1 MTVTLVLNGWAASER
16 AWDLCA
22 FRRDRVLSYSEQLDG
37 LADRALDAATDG
49 AVLVGWS
56 MGGSTALRLAASR
69 PHRIRGLVLVAATPR
84 MMAAEGWR
92 GMTPRRLEALHRGLE
107 LTCGEGFLGRPEGV
121 PNPYLMDDGANLRR
135 GLDYLLETD
144 LRPALEA
151 AFGGGRPAP
160 FPVAIFQSR
169 RDGIVPCDHA
179 AYLSRLFPQ
188 AAVTFVDGGEHA
200 LPVTVPAAIDAAVA
214 RMAPALRGA
223 CENRRTAGRGGRGR

>member
-1 MTVTLVLNGWAASER
+1 MTLVLNGWAASAR

-22 FRRDRVLSYSEQLDG
+22 FRRDRILSYVEQLDG
-37 LADRALDAATDG
+37 LADRALDAAADG

-69 PHRIRGLVLVAATPR
+69 PDRIRGLVLVAATPR
-84 MMAAEGWR
+84 MMADEGWR

-121 PNPYLMDDGANLRR
+121 PNPYLMDGEANLRR

-144 LRPALEA
+144 LRPVLEA
-151 AFGGGRPAP
+151 AFGGVRTP

-169 RDGIVPCDHA
+169 RDGIVPLAHA
-179 AYLSRLFPQ
+179 EYLARLFPQ
-188 AAVTFVDGGEHA
+188 AVVTCVDGGEHA
-200 LPVTVPAAIDAAVA
+200 LPVTIPGAIDAAVRA
-214 RMAPALRGA
+214 IAADGPSSMSKG
-223 CENRRTAGRGGRGR
+223 

>member
-1 MTVTLVLNGWAASER
+1 MTTLVLNGWAASER

-22 FRRDRVLSYSEQLDG
+22 FRRERILSYAEQLDG
-37 LADRALDAATDG
+37 LADRALDAAEDG

-69 PHRIRGLVLVAATPR
+69 PNRIRGLVLVAATPR

-92 GMTPRRLEALHRGLE
+92 GMTPRRLDALYRGLE

-121 PNPYLMDDGANLRR
+121 PNPYLMDDETNLRR
-135 GLDYLLETD
+135 GLDYLFATD
-144 LRPALEA
+144 LRTDLERV
-151 AFGGGRPAP
+151 FGGGRPVP

-188 AAVTFVDGGEHA
+188 AEVTFVDGGEHA
-200 LPVTVPAAIDAAVA
+200 LPVTIPAAIDAAVT
-214 RMAPALRGA
+214 RMLFVLRGE
-223 CENRRTAGRGGRGR
+223 CEK